1 MPEFDN
7 ASVEAAPD
15 RARVAI
21 VGGGIAGMTCA
32 LRLVQSGCHV
42 TIYEAADR
50 VGGNL
55 SSAGQPG
62 APYQDVYPH
71 ILPDWYANFW
81 ELCEQELGL
90 RREVHFS
97 PRSGV
102 KVLDKPSGGPSPG
115 QAPKY
120 MDIAFAPTFKSIVT
134 NIRSDV
140 LSIPD
145 FFLFAFLNLD
155 LAAQP
160 PDPNNT
166 DMLSALDVNGY
177 FYSRAYSTEATAA
190 LQNYTISVIWSI
202 PSDMTSAKVYKK
214 FVKHQLSSF
223 GPNVPYAWML
233 KGSLQEKIIGPLER
247 KLTGK
252 SDGKPGKLDCVIKT
266 STKVHSVEV
275 LANGAPRIM
284 IEKPGAGD
292 SDGKIA
298 LEEAAPVDYVIMAVP
313 GTELARLVM
322 EGAQGRRLVD
332 KVPALSRLGR
342 MRAEAIPVV
351 NIYFK
356 RKLPFLPKEIVGL
369 RGSEYD
375 LTMLDISQL
384 WDGYGENPDV
394 TVLVLAASNVYA
406 VPSKDL
412 QEQGYL
418 MIKRLSE
425 YLPFDPGT
433 AWRESKDID
442 WEKTTVRQNTHHL
455 LFINDVGGRMWR
467 PQTAY
472 HQAPH
477 KLDNVF
483 FAGDVCQTDV
493 DMATVES
500 AVQSGVMAA
509 RALQEVE
516 MGEHGRCRMGT
527 KPIVMTPHKVFTNA
541 TFLTAKLALLPF
553 AYGAAAWSAARGAM
567 DGTDAGSAYSPSKY
581 VLLLPF
587 EYVAD
592 WWKTAYWLARGLSG
606 PIEGVDL
613 ADVPIGFGNRNLG
626 SSPEGPDIAAER
638 RSEAA
643 GLVGTLVGLGA
654 NALGVLGDV
663 LQEISASQRSRGET
677 AAGHNPAS
685 PLSAFAS
692 WASQAVQA
700 VCEASD
706 RRSRDRATDQGP
718 YQRRWRAKE

>member
-7 ASVEAAPD
+7 ASVEAAPE

-21 VGGGIAGMTCA
+21 VGGGIAGLTCA

-115 QAPKY
+115 EAPKY
-120 MDIAFAPTFKSIVT
+120 MDIAFAPTLKSVVT
-134 NIRSDV
+134 NMRSGV

-166 DMLSALDVNGY
+166 DMLSRLDVNGY

-190 LQNYTISVIWSI
+190 LQDYTISVIWSI

-214 FVKHQLSSF
+214 FIKHQLSSF

-266 STKVHSVEV
+266 DTRVHSVEV
-275 LANGAPRIM
+275 LENGVPRIM
-284 IEKPGAGD
+284 IENPAGD
-292 SDGKIA
+292 SDGGIA
-298 LEEAAPVDYVIMAVP
+298 LEEAAPVDYVVVAVP

-332 KVPALSRLGR
+332 KVPALSQLGR
-342 MRAEAIPVV
+342 MRGEAIPVV

-384 WDGYGENPDV
+384 WDGYGETPDV

-412 QEQGYL
+412 LEQGYL

-442 WEKTTVRQNTHHL
+442 WEKTIVRQNTHHL
-455 LFINDVGGRMWR
+455 LFINDVGSRRWR
-467 PQTAY
+467 PQAAY
-472 HQAPH
+472 SQ
-477 KLDNVF
+477 LDSVF

-516 MGEHGRCRMGT
+516 IAGHGRRRMAT
-527 KPIVMTPHKVFTNA
+527 KPIEMVPHKVFTDS
-541 TFLTAKLALLPF
+541 TFLAAKLALLPF
-553 AYGAAAWSAARGAM
+553 AYGAAAWSAARGAV
-567 DGTDAGSAYSPSKY
+567 DGTDAGAAYSPSKY

-587 EYVAD
+587 EYVSD
-592 WWKTAYWLARGLSG
+592 WGKTAYWLARGLSG
-606 PIEGVDL
+606 PIEGVDP
-613 ADVPIGFGNRNLG
+613 ADVPIGFGRRDIPP
-626 SSPEGPDIAAER
+626 SSEGPDIVGER
-638 RSEAA
+638 RPEGA
-643 GLVGTLVGLGA
+643 GLVGTLVDLGA
-654 NALGVLGDV
+654 NALGVLGNV

-685 PLSAFAS
+685 PLSAFTG

-700 VCEASD
+700 VYEASE
-706 RRSRDRATDQGP
+706 RRSHDRAADQGP